1 MIELSTQTRTLLES
15 ARAEA
20 PSFAA
25 RAKIWSGVSAAS
37 GLAAGVGAATA
48 GYSVGGSTAPAVGV
62 AGMAAGS
69 VGGVV
74 SAAKLLATGA
84 LLGSA
89 VTIGLALSAM
99 YVRPAALPI
108 EAQTQIAAAVATAT
122 PAAPAVTATTTPA
135 TPMATTTAIEI
146 PANATTA
153 AAAATTTA
161 TATVATA
168 ASARPPA
175 RLVVAV
181 PPASTEDSL
190 MREASLVAEAR
201 SALARGDAAAALRA
215 VRAAR
220 QLPSHLLEPEE
231 LSLEAQALR
240 ALGLAAEAT
249 AVDGTLKGKYPDHAL
264 AR

>member
-25 RAKIWSGVSAAS
+25 RSKIWSGVSAAS
-37 GLAAGVGAATA
+37 GLAAGVGAATGGFGA
-48 GYSVGGSTAPAVGV
+48 GGSTAPAVGV
-62 AGMAAGS
+62 AGATAGS
-69 VGGVV
+69 VGGAMG
-74 SAAKLLATGA
+74 AAKLLATGA

-99 YVRPAALPI
+99 YVRPVAPPI
-108 EAQTQIAAAVATAT
+108 EAQTQIAAAMTTATTIPTAT
-122 PAAPAVTATTTPA
+122 PTPTPTPTAT
-135 TPMATTTAIEI
+135 
-146 PANATTA
+146 
-153 AAAATTTA
+153 ATTTA
-161 TATVATA
+161 TATATATASATATA
-168 ASARPPA
+168 ASARPLA
-175 RLVVAV
+175 RLVVGV

-249 AVDGTLKGKYPDHAL
+249 AVDGALKGKYPDHAL